1 MTTAPLRKTRI
12 LTRREKECLL
22 HSAHGQTASQISRML
37 NVTYDTV
44 VFHLS
49 NACRKLGASN
59 RTEAVAIAITLGLIK
74 SHQKLDAERG

>member
-1 MTTAPLRKTRI
+1 
-12 LTRREKECLL
+12 
-22 HSAHGQTASQISRML
+22 ML